1 MPLLRLLLLLA
12 AALLA
17 QPATAHLTPN
27 SEVRMAFGGSHAEA
41 DVVIPMGDY
50 ALASGNRPGN
60 DPAARAAARAWL
72 AGHVAAATPDGAPWR
87 VSVETLRFAQVAGP
101 PDLLATL
108 RLVPPQGADARRLT
122 LTWTAVLD
130 RVPGHFALV
139 VATED
144 FAGGLLGHDRRV
156 LGAVQGEKRAL
167 MIDRGV
173 AAPLA
178 GMGAAVQLGMHHIAE
193 GHDHLLFLIALLL
206 PAPVLAAGR
215 RWNGPKPV
223 RATVWALAAVVTAFT
238 IGHSITL
245 IGAALFDWQL
255 PAQPV
260 EVLIA
265 LSILISAIHA
275 WRPIFAGREPL
286 VAAGFGL
293 VHGLAFATLVSGYGL
308 DPAERA
314 LTILGFNLGIEL
326 VQLLVVAAVAPS
338 LMLLART
345 PAYPVLR
352 SAGALFAG
360 IAAIAWAA
368 ERVSGAANPVAAGMD
383 ALLTHGAWLIL
394 ALLLLALALRG
405 TTRPVSVPA

>member
-1 MPLLRLLLLLA
+1 MIRVLLALA

-17 QPATAHLTPN
+17 QPAAAHLTPN
-27 SEVRMAFGGSHAEA
+27 SEVRLAFGRHHVLA
-41 DVVIPMGDY
+41 DVVIPLGDY
-50 ALASGNRPGN
+50 ALASGNRAGN

-72 AGHVAAATPDGAPWR
+72 ARHVDATTPDGARWQ
-87 VSVETLRFAQVAGP
+87 VAVDELRFAQVAGP

-108 RLVPPQGADARRLT
+108 RLLPPANGDPRRFSLR
-122 LTWTAVLD
+122 WSAVID
-130 RVPGHFALV
+130 RVPSHFVLV

-144 FAGGLLGHDRRV
+144 FAAGLLGQERQV
-156 LGAVQGEKRAL
+156 LGALQGERQAL
-167 MIDRGV
+167 VINRGV

-178 GMGAAVQLGMHHIAE
+178 GMGAAVRLGMHHIAE

-223 RATVWALAAVVTAFT
+223 RATLWALAAVVTAFT
-238 IGHSITL
+238 IGHSVTL
-245 IGAALFDWQL
+245 IGAALFNWQL

-265 LSILISAIHA
+265 LSIFVSAVHA
-275 WRPIFAGREPL
+275 LRPLFAGREAL

-338 LMLLART
+338 LLLLART
-345 PAYPVLR
+345 PAYPALR
-352 SAGALFAG
+352 SVAALFAG
-360 IAAIAWAA
+360 VAAIAWAA
-368 ERVSGAANPVAAGMD
+368 ERVSGIGNPVAAAMD
-383 ALLTHGAWLIL
+383 ALLTHGPWLIGG
-394 ALLLLALALRG
+394 LLLLALALRG
-405 TTRPVSVPA
+405 TTRTVSVPA